1 MKVIHFPLTG
11 CLISLTQVQ
20 NSFSSLQMKKSPIFA
35 TDVSSAT
42 AISFAYQ
49 WLLIAIMLISMYV
62 PTIILGGK
70 IGANLPKWQLQWDV

>member
-1 MKVIHFPLTG
+1 
-11 CLISLTQVQ
+11 
-20 NSFSSLQMKKSPIFA
+20 MKKSPIFA

-70 IGANLPKWQLQWDV
+70 IGANLPK